1 MKDIGTKYIKEF
13 DMRNCDIAELDGF
26 VRHGGGDYWSEMGNW
41 IYGYVDD
48 KITPIPD
55 YFNDLNAIKRAIGKL
70 PFSKKEWLYLVE
82 LPRIIGV
89 PINSLVDAWWKIQTP
104 TMLFDA
110 TSEQLSQAYLNTFK
124 QLELEE

>member
-1 MKDIGTKYIKEF
+1 MKYIKEF

-26 VRHGGGDYWSEMGNW
+26 VRHGGGEHWSDLGG
-41 IYGYVDD
+41 YLHGYVNN
-48 KITPIPD
+48 KIRLIPD
-55 YFNDLNAIKRAIGKL
+55 YFNDLNAIKGAIGKL

-89 PINSLVDAWWKIQTP
+89 PINPLGDAWWKIQTP
-104 TMLFDA
+104 TMLLDA

-124 QLELEE
+124 KLELKE